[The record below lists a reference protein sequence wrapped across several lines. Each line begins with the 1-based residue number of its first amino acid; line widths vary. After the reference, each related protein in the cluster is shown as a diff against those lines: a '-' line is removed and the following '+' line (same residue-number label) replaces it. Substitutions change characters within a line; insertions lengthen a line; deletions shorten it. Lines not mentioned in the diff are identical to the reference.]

1 MANAFIDKL
10 SRSDRRLL
18 VRLLRDT
25 FPDSE
30 RSDENLTT
38 LAAALWQV
46 RDKDTLV
53 ELKERGLDLRG
64 YSSELEAYA
73 RPLVNPPRTGF
84 RSTGP
89 GTGVRYYLAEA
100 EHARKPPLRGLP
112 DPFVGRLGM
121 VRVSLPER
129 RPRTI
134 HTAIGTVDP
143 KDHLIASVAQARAKV
158 PRGVDVE
165 RVDLITP
172 PRQSARIGAISVLL
186 IYSDAGAGLPSCYML
201 EAGTAMG
208 ETKVV
213 YWGPAFD
220 ELITRF
226 CGYQPTPFSD
236 KDNRYVGSLTL
247 AGDSP
252 KHLRVQASRNLHRS
266 GDLGDATNF
275 GPHYMEV
282 NVKFTEHRT
291 GSLDLIWPGL
301 LTAEAASLVLLRKP
315 TIDRR
320 NNT

>member
-25 FPDSE
+25 FPDAE

-38 LAAALWQV
+38 LAAALWHV
-46 RDKDTLV
+46 RDKESLV
-53 ELKERGLDLRG
+53 ALKERGLDLRA
-64 YSSELEAYA
+64 YASELEAYA
-73 RPLVNPPRTGF
+73 RPLVNPPRAGV
-84 RSTGP
+84 RSAGP
-89 GTGVRYYLAEA
+89 DADVRYYLAQA

-121 VRVSLPER
+121 VRVTLPER
-129 RPRTI
+129 RPRTF

-143 KDHLIASVAQARAKV
+143 KDHLAASVAEVRAKV
-158 PRGVDVE
+158 PDGVAVE

-172 PRQSARIGAISVLL
+172 PRQSARFGAISVLL
-186 IYSDAGAGLPSCYML
+186 IYSDAGAGLPNCYML

-208 ETKVV
+208 ETKVL

-226 CGYQPTPFSD
+226 CGYQPTPFSN

-252 KHLRVQASRNLHRS
+252 KHLRVQASRNL
-266 GDLGDATNF
+266 GNGADLGDASNF

-282 NVKFTEHRT
+282 KVTFTEHRQ
-291 GSLDLIWPGL
+291 GQLDLIWPGL

-320 NNT
+320 NNN